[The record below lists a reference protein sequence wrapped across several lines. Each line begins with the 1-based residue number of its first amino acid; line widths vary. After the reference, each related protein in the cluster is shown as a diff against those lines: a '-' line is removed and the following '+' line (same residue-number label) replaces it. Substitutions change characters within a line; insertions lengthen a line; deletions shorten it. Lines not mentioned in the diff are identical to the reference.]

1 MVDQVLDFGD
11 GGDWNGRSQ
20 QSVTASWQTDF
31 EGSSSS
37 VEFPI
42 TAGQTARI
50 VAENLKN
57 AWNACYPHEASID
70 SYNEP
75 ETVRFDRNGKKPT
88 GMAIKVGNGNSTP
101 LPKDG
106 SRVPVDAGVDVG
118 NVK

>member
-1 MVDQVLDFGD
+1 MADLVLDFGD
-11 GGDWNGRSQ
+11 GGDWNGNAT
-20 QSVTASWQTDF
+20 QSATASWQIDF

-42 TAGQTARI
+42 TAGQSARI

-57 AWNACYPHEASID
+57 AWNACYPYEASID

-75 ETVRFDRNGKKPT
+75 TTVRFDRNGKKPT
-88 GMAIKVGNGNSTP
+88 GMAIKVGTGNSVP

-106 SRVPVDAGVDVG
+106 TRVQVDAGLDVG